1 MTPTTRAT
9 ARRAEPTT
17 IQNDFSDYGSDVD
30 EDALDDLLSI
40 AESQAFNPPL
50 VLESI
55 EEYNSL
61 PQAVHIPRTSASPPP
76 PVWQRPKRVFVD
88 ENGVPWEALGGDGPI
103 REPSVE
109 VEYAESNRHRF
120 SPSKHRTSAV
130 RSPSRLSREPSV
142 TVAQEDRDGYHDKT
156 PLERFRT
163 KPKKPMSVTD
173 LVSPAWCELQY
184 WYHLTKYGKVRATPA
199 MKQGSSVHKVLE
211 EQVHKTV
218 EVDLVT
224 KEDKF
229 ALRIWNIIQGLRILR
244 DTGMTRE
251 FEVWAEIEGQ
261 VVNGVIDELSY
272 ACPDPELEQSL
283 DQKRNKGIKKE
294 KPLPAD
300 QKTMTDFFANRG
312 ASTIEGSSQAT
323 VPGHNKRVYVTDVK
337 TRNSKSI
344 PNSEASLRGTYYQ
357 ISLYHRM
364 LSLLAS
370 NSVPADRVFE
380 RYNVDPKATL
390 SDSFIAQM
398 SNLGQTPSS
407 SADSDS
413 TSAPSGSNQDV
424 LDELLA
430 HNTLERLWSLMQHD
444 FSLSIP
450 MTDNYS
456 SMGDVL
462 RAEFRT
468 PGDGAVIGAKTF
480 AFDDKKLDL
489 YVKDEMGWW
498 KGQRATKGVDIEEA
512 FKCRIC
518 EFAEICTWRI
528 DKVEQGLAKAKLRQ
542 EARRKSEV

>member
-1 MTPTTRAT
+1 
-9 ARRAEPTT
+9 
-17 IQNDFSDYGSDVD
+17 
-30 EDALDDLLSI
+30 
-40 AESQAFNPPL
+40 
-50 VLESI
+50 
-55 EEYNSL
+55 
-61 PQAVHIPRTSASPPP
+61 
-76 PVWQRPKRVFVD
+76 
-88 ENGVPWEALGGDGPI
+88 
-103 REPSVE
+103 
-109 VEYAESNRHRF
+109 
-120 SPSKHRTSAV
+120 
-130 RSPSRLSREPSV
+130 
-142 TVAQEDRDGYHDKT
+142 
-156 PLERFRT
+156 
-163 KPKKPMSVTD
+163 MSVTD

-211 EQVHKTV
+211 EQIHKTV

-272 ACPDPELEQSL
+272 TCPDPELEQSL
-283 DQKRNKGIKKE
+283 EQNRNKGIKKE

-300 QKTMTDFFANRG
+300 QKIMTDFFANRG
-312 ASTIEGSSQAT
+312 ASSLEGPSQPAA
-323 VPGHNKRVYVTDVK
+323 PNHDKKVYVTDVK
-337 TRNSKSI
+337 TRNYSKTI
-344 PNSEASLRGTYYQ
+344 PNSETSLRGTYYQ

-370 NSVPADRVFE
+370 NSVSPDRVFE

-390 SDSFIAQM
+390 SDSFIAQIG
-398 SNLGQTPSS
+398 SLNQTPSS
-407 SADSDS
+407 SADSHS
-413 TSAPSGSNQDV
+413 TSAPSSSNQDN
-424 LDELLA
+424 LSELLA
-430 HNTLERLWSLMQHD
+430 HNTLEKMWSLMQHD

-450 MTDNYS
+450 MTDSQS
-456 SMGDVL
+456 SMGEIL
-462 RAEFRT
+462 RAEYRT
-468 PGDGAVIGAKTF
+468 AGDGAVIGAKTF